1 MANCVTCGVELHPE
15 RAEKYNYC
23 TDPKCQ
29 ERNAKSLTILALG
42 VNKAADHYQI
52 LDERNQEKV
61 ASGGY
66 VEEMARGRQQD
77 RRDRQDRHDR
87 RAPSVG
93 KLKNAR
99 RPGAAATRKPATAG
113 GSGQRPW
120 TDSQRQLG
128 LIYSARG
135 MRPDEIAS
143 KLGLSIYTVTQM
155 LLEARN
161 PAKP

>member
-1 MANCVTCGVELHPE
+1 MAGCVTCGKQLHPE

-23 TDPKCQ
+23 TDRKCQ
-29 ERNAKSLTILALG
+29 ERNAKRLTILALG

-61 ASGGY
+61 ASGRY
-66 VEEMARGRQQD
+66 VEEMATGRQRE
-77 RRDRQDRHDR
+77 RRS
-87 RAPSVG
+87 PSFGDG
-93 KLKNAR
+93 KTAR
-99 RPGAAATRKPATAG
+99 RPAAGPARKPAATKRRRRA
-113 GSGQRPW
+113 W

-128 LIYSARG
+128 LVYSAQG
-135 MRPDEIAS
+135 LRPDEIAS
-143 KLGLSIYTVTQM
+143 KLGLSTYTVTQM